1 MSCVLRAAGEF
12 FPVAAFLAESPFRPH
27 AVYAK
32 GEPVPGGTGTGRI
45 RSASGFDLT
54 VSEAGL
60 ADLDSQI
67 FAALV
72 FLDQYEHELRRLGGF
87 PGVDAVSLDFAVA
100 RRDVVAQTESFPS
113 DLLWRAGALDI
124 ALAITHYTVA
134 DGRQAS

>member
-27 AVYAK
+27 AVYGK
-32 GEPVPGGTGTGRI
+32 GDPLPGGPGTGRV

-60 ADLDSQI
+60 ADLDTQI
-67 FAALV
+67 FDALV
-72 FLDQYEHELRRLGGF
+72 FLDRYEEELRRLGGF

-100 RRDVVAQTESFPS
+100 WRDVVAQTESFPS

-124 ALAITHYTVA
+124 ALAITHYAVT
-134 DGRQAS
+134 DGQRPS